1 MSDKK
6 RIDKIVEELRKLW
19 HKNPDMRLGQL
30 MINYVFPFPSDCFES
45 TMWLQRDVETELS
58 LKKFK

>member
-1 MSDKK
+1 MMDPA
-6 RIDKIVEELRKLW
+6 RIKKIVKLIEELWLQN
-19 HKNPDMRLGQL
+19 KNMRLGQL

-45 TMWLQRDVETELS
+45 TMWLQRDIETELS